1 MEEESIGVFHTP
13 MYICEGVHPSLFR
26 KQARP
31 LKLHLS
37 GLAFTRLISFAV
49 FMHSQQEEN

>member
-1 MEEESIGVFHTP
+1 MEEESIGIFHTP
-13 MYICEGVHPSLFR
+13 MYICEGVHPSLVR

-37 GLAFTRLISFAV
+37 GLAFTWLISFAL
-49 FMHSQQEEN
+49 FISSQQEEN